1 LKALLVKYSLQYQE
15 RGWTTTVDTVT
26 NPPRQRNPAQVLC
39 KDRSITTTK
48 FDILDCPDIFTIV
61 KIEDQGEKVREIDV
75 VTKYSLVIACLA
87 VTVSNASAQDAAKG
101 EQIFKQC
108 MTCHRIGP
116 DAKNLIGPVL
126 TGVIGRQSG
135 TAPGFAYS
143 ALNKAAGENGLV
155 WSNDLI
161 MQYLPDPNAFLKK
174 FLTDKGKPELA
185 TGVTKM
191 TFHLSDEQQR
201 KDVIAYIDTFSEK
214 KN

>member
-1 LKALLVKYSLQYQE
+1 M
-15 RGWTTTVDTVT
+15 
-26 NPPRQRNPAQVLC
+26 
-39 KDRSITTTK
+39 
-48 FDILDCPDIFTIV
+48 
-61 KIEDQGEKVREIDV
+61 KVRESNV
-75 VTKYSLVIACLA
+75 VTKRLTMIALA
-87 VTVSNASAQDAAKG
+87 VAAMVVPLSKVSAQGAASGGDPAKG

-116 DAKNLIGPVL
+116 DAKNLVGPVL

-135 TAPGFAYS
+135 TAPGFSYS

-161 MQYLPDPNAFLKK
+161 FQYLPDPNAFLKK
-174 FLTDKGKPELA
+174 FLTDKGKPDLA

>member
-1 LKALLVKYSLQYQE
+1 MYLNNGIAQGRFKESHVVSKSSVLTLVSVI
-15 RGWTTTVDTVT
+15 G
-26 NPPRQRNPAQVLC
+26 VL
-39 KDRSITTTK
+39 SSGAA
-48 FDILDCPDIFTIV
+48 F
-61 KIEDQGEKVREIDV
+61 
-75 VTKYSLVIACLA
+75 
-87 VTVSNASAQDAAKG
+87 AQDAEKG

-155 WSNDLI
+155 WSDDLI
-161 MQYLPDPNAFLKK
+161 MQYLPDPNALLKK
-174 FLTDKGKPELA
+174 FLTDKGKPDLA
-185 TGVTKM
+185 TGSTKM

-201 KDVIAYIDTFSEK
+201 KDVIAYINKFSDK
-214 KN
+214 K